1 MTTGKIIDAKIIQG
15 SLDAEKIGNSKY
27 LEFVAERLME
37 GTKKFYNPIKKTNL
51 DTGIKR
57 KPRANKACEVKEDR
71 QAFGIV
77 LSENIDLEE
86 ALQYPLIAFPLSSAT
101 PEGNL
106 RQRNNKALLRNFL
119 ITEANAIVE
128 NPDLIRSRWI
138 VDEMALIC
146 PLKACQTYDLYFES
160 FMKFISPP
168 KFLEPVQMGIANGV
182 CGYGGARG
190 GVGTKGGGGMGQ
202 QRAVLTSA
210 SQNILQPDAWKSFF
224 SNIDNKTNLINLL
237 VAYLRSD
244 SFSNQIR
251 IPVIVNNDKNTW
263 KITREFSN
271 IIFKSNHE
279 EADT

>member
-1 MTTGKIIDAKIIQG
+1 MIQ
-15 SLDAEKIGNSKY
+15 L
-27 LEFVAERLME
+27 
-37 GTKKFYNPIKKTNL
+37 NL

-57 KPRANKACEVKEDR
+57 KPRANKISAIKEDR

-86 ALQYPLIAFPLSSAT
+86 ALQYLLTTFPLSLAT

-138 VDEMALIC
+138 VDGMALIR
-146 PLKACQTYDLYFES
+146 LLETCQTYDLYFES

-168 KFLEPVQMGIANGV
+168 KFLEPIQIEIANDIYKYESAKGNTRTK
-182 CGYGGARG
+182 RG
-190 GVGTKGGGGMGQ
+190 IEQ
-202 QRAVLTSA
+202 QRTVLTSA
-210 SQNILQPDAWKSFF
+210 SQNMLQPDAWKSFF
-224 SNIDNKTNLINLL
+224 NNIDNKTNLINLL

-251 IPVIVNNDKNTW
+251 ILVIVNDDKNTW
-263 KITREFSN
+263 KITREFSE